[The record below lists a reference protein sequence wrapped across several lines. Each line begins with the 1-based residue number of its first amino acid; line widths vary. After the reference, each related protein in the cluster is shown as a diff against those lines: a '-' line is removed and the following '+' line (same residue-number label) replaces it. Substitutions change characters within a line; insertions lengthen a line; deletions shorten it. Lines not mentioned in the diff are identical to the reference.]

1 MVKQQAHPSS
11 WDRDP
16 RVLGHPRLGSSS
28 RVGGIPRAGEPSCKR
43 PWPLTT
49 YLKESLFSS
58 TAMGSQED
66 ILEDDEKAHLA
77 KRLLAETCEKEGL
90 DDGYWLPKLS
100 QILGVKSRE
109 ALKHLQYE
117 DYLKLECEVRY
128 PWETKALRKLL
139 ELTDSKATFEE
150 LQKERLELT
159 KQRQEAAKL
168 ALKELKEMH
177 NSRSHSKDVIR
188 QKEEAL
194 WQAMEI
200 PKEYWAPPEKSLVD
214 VLESIRKQLEQQELS
229 AGQGENVSD
238 MEVLRRASGGLALQ
252 GIYRTNSL
260 VDVLARRDQLIG
272 VPDGFKLASPEQ
284 GSLLERKEFS
294 SSAAEATFTKSMEQ
308 LGFSIS
314 VAAKAGF
321 WGFNVEAGVDYGRS
335 LQSEDTH
342 QSRSEQ
348 TYICTTK
355 YQYIPL
361 ASCYFQKHQ
370 LRLSDVALQE
380 LQDIEHLL
388 SITQEADR
396 PHMLKSRCASFFSR
410 FGSHINQGP
419 LHFGGIFWWKA
430 SVEGFRAEQ
439 REEVK
444 RQASEALNCYVGA
457 SYSGFSVSVG
467 ADVGASKSSSQASF
481 QGRDSRS
488 AHTAVQLYVATTGGP
503 SETDSLP
510 QWKSGLVTN
519 NTTWHVI
526 DRGFQLIP
534 VWDII
539 LFNHKSD
546 FKSIYEMSSSLRA
559 AYEVLTN
566 HSVGTMFGEELVSAV
581 EEARAFVECVRAW
594 EVTGVERQLLT
605 LIDFKQNLNE
615 KTRNHSVWINI
626 CLSDKAVQEFLVN
639 TVLFCE
645 KSPPENTIYIKS
657 LLRCLLDPHVYS
669 VKDFPRSSFIMQWI
683 FHTEHMLPETPNV
696 SELEDLTETLLQ
708 MKEYIQD
715 TTYAPETSASAIH
728 EAKIKATL
736 TVSLA
741 VYSLLQFLQER
752 AQKDIE
758 LLVLLI
764 TTSMGYQVERSTFQ
778 YLLGCPEINFMINEI
793 QMGHKE
799 YLSLKEQDVYRA
811 QAFLLMMGLTVT
823 SEYKVVSPEQKNE
836 RLVFMED
843 QMKNLWSAEIKT
855 LLEKHSAIKDW
866 EKLESD
872 LHSFISGRL
881 DDTCD
886 DLKKHSIIKDMED
899 TFQRTEPSSQS
910 NSKSDSSESKANQAI
925 ANQEF
930 LHLLKR
936 LGLESHYPR
945 KMGTEDFHI
954 IYKTSLHDSQPS
966 KDNELP
972 FYFLQKL
979 LTVDYRVRY
988 LTCKDDSN
996 PGLAAVPK
1004 PTEQEHEPSQS
1015 FDDFFTDLEEEAP
1028 DSEIRD
1034 SSVHPMDLQMAIFH
1048 CADDFMRQY
1057 ISTKLAFCQFALPLL
1072 VPNPCTSQIE
1082 FPLWSLSRIKK
1093 SWKRSEKS
1101 GKQTRINSYKNQLIY
1116 QAKTPIVS
1124 FLRIGSSPSSSKSQI
1139 LNALLSK
1146 QNHDTF
1152 FHRHCK
1158 GSTKDCLL
1166 MKGVVEISWYCP
1178 RGSDDDSFDCCVAF
1192 CNLHGDARDHEEQLQ
1207 FLQEIS
1213 AVNVA
1218 LISNSDQNDE
1228 KGKKILRDLWQ
1239 SQSPLVCLFTEK
1251 ENVAPGQSRQN
1262 IRIGIKNKNE
1272 AKLMGELTKT
1282 IRDLL
1287 EGSNTLFSLDSCLDK
1302 ARKHGFLVDE
1312 DTDACVTAKEKA
1324 KALVKLL
1331 KKEKLSEI
1339 KSQLLPLQGKLW
1351 YTWCKKDKEL
1361 TRLQEKGNK
1370 SIEHHRSQ
1378 IESEKSAIR
1387 RKQLEKAFPLNQLM
1401 KSVLGFLQSQ
1411 PADTKKYF
1419 LQWMKVFMD
1428 DLSSGGLD
1436 ELKREYHQL
1445 WSQIL
1450 AIKKT
1455 NEKNNVK
1462 PLLLSQLDALSS
1474 EINDSSIGLEHILRE
1489 IGQIYEALESMNSKD
1504 NCCVKLPEIAADLMV
1519 SGHPVELMDGD
1530 ASYVP
1535 LQWIGAI
1542 FDRLIEKLGDKRVF
1556 VLSVLGIQSTGKST
1570 LLNAMFGLQFSV
1582 SAGRCTR
1589 GAFMQLIK
1597 VDEKLQQDLDFDYM
1611 LIVDTEGLRA
1621 IEMANKQSRN
1631 HDNELATFVIGIG
1644 NMTLINIFGENP
1656 SEMQDVLQI
1665 AVQAFLRMKQV
1676 NLSPSCL
1683 FVHQNVGEITAKE
1696 QNMEGQRRLQE
1707 KLDEMTVTA
1716 AQQEFCDVS
1725 CFSDVIRFD
1734 VNTHIHYFAH
1744 LWEGNPPMAPPN
1756 PTYSQNVQ
1764 ELKSKILQAATKELQ
1779 GSILRLSS
1787 LKVRIS
1793 DLWNALLNE
1802 NFIFSF
1808 KNSVEIAVYKKLE
1821 TAFSQWTWQLRSHI
1835 LDLQMKLDNKIRNGD
1850 LQKVTTEHLEKLV
1863 QGTSD
1868 VIMKD
1873 MEKYFSED
1881 RDSET
1886 LVQWKGS
1893 TELKLKEL
1901 KESLLLETKKKCEN
1915 LIELKKNQCKLDERK
1930 SEYENELLKRSRQ
1943 LALSLKGQRLSERQ
1957 LRDNFISLWAIWI
1970 TEVSSAAPP
1979 VEQVDIDVEIENV
1992 LLDHFKEPK
2001 LHARIRTFPKHRV
2014 FSVDLEKHVAKKK
2027 RWAILNMNF
2036 EDADVSNIH
2045 RITDNIIACVK
2056 VNIDKKE
2063 KEKRDYSR
2071 SFIHEILNEVQK
2083 GMNSVPSNAKYSFN
2097 KDYRIDLSLYL
2108 CRMAAERFKAMHVAF
2123 KKANDP
2129 AIYLESKR
2137 EDFFKSFQISCRGA
2151 TSITI
2156 FAVYLCDKIAPAL
2169 HRAVY
2174 ERTALAIARDMK
2186 GKIPDFNG
2194 NRSSLEVCI
2203 LRCLAEEEDFENFK
2217 EYLNHPEDSLLSY
2230 IETCVEMYCLNEN
2243 RRLEKFLDDSLTH
2256 LYESIQSA
2264 VFKSTNIVKDRKDR
2278 EDKISLW
2285 LDEFCS
2291 ALGEVLSLP
2300 RRDLKGIEHQEITDI
2315 EFLNNAVTEALA
2327 SLKDRLKKELA
2338 SADMNSFETQPHTI
2352 LAEQFAG
2359 CWERCPF
2366 CGAVCTST
2374 IPNHSGDHQL
2384 VFHRPE
2390 FLRRCKWHKTDNL
2403 VIDICS
2409 SSVASDCLFRIGED
2423 TWIPYKRYRDAGP
2436 PYSTWNIPS
2445 DPSMQAYWKW
2455 FVCHFRTELEEY
2467 YNGKFHGKGEI
2478 PASWQQITKQQ
2489 ALDELE
2495 QL

>member
-1 MVKQQAHPSS
+1 MCFPTAPAKEKRG
-11 WDRDP
+11 W
-16 RVLGHPRLGSSS
+16 
-28 RVGGIPRAGEPSCKR
+28 RAA
-43 PWPLTT
+43 
-49 YLKESLFSS
+49 
-58 TAMGSQED
+58 AMGSPKD
-66 ILEDDEKAHLA
+66 VLEGDEKAHVG
-77 KRLLAETCEKEGL
+77 KKLLAEACEKEGL
-90 DDGYWLPKLS
+90 DDAYWLPKLS
-100 QILGVKSRE
+100 EILGVKSRE

-139 ELTDSKATFEE
+139 ELADDKATSEE
-150 LQKERLELT
+150 LQKERLEVA
-159 KQRQEAAKL
+159 KQRQEAAKV

-177 NSRSHSKDVIR
+177 NSRSHSKDVLR

-200 PKEYWAPPEKSLVD
+200 PKEYWALQEKSLVD
-214 VLESIRKQLEQQELS
+214 ALERIQKQLEQQELS
-229 AGQGENVSD
+229 VGRAENVSD
-238 MEVLRRASGGLALQ
+238 PEVLRRASGGLALQ
-252 GIYRTNSL
+252 GIYRTSSL
-260 VDVLARRDQLIG
+260 ADVLAKREQIIRI
-272 VPDGFKLASPEQ
+272 PDGFRLAGPEQ

-294 SSAAEATFTKSMEQ
+294 SSAAEATFTKSIEQ

-314 VAAKAGF
+314 VCAKAGF
-321 WGFNVEAGVDYGRS
+321 WGFNAEAGVDYSRS
-335 LQSEDTH
+335 SQSEDTH

-348 TYICTTK
+348 SYICTTK

-370 LRLSDVALQE
+370 LRLSDAALRE

-396 PHMLKSRCASFFSR
+396 PNMLRSRCASFFSR
-410 FGSHINQGP
+410 FGSHVNQGP

-430 SVEGFRAEQ
+430 STEGFRAEQ
-439 REEVK
+439 REEMK
-444 RQASEALNCYVGA
+444 RQASEALNCYIEA
-457 SYSGFSVSVG
+457 SYRGFSVSV
-467 ADVGASKSSSQASF
+467 AVDMDSSKSSSQASF
-481 QGRDSRS
+481 QGKDGRS
-488 AHTAVQLYVATTGGP
+488 AHTAVQLYVTSTGGP
-503 SETDSLP
+503 PEMDCLP
-510 QWKSGLVTN
+510 QWKLGLVTN
-519 NTTWHVI
+519 NTTWCVI
-526 DRGFQLIP
+526 DRGFHMIP
-534 VWDII
+534 VWDIV
-539 LFNHKSD
+539 LFNHSSD
-546 FKSIYEMSSSLRA
+546 FESSYEMSSSLRA
-559 AYEVLTN
+559 AYEALTN

-581 EEARAFVECVRAW
+581 EEARAFVEKVKGW
-594 EVTGVERQLLT
+594 EVMVDERKLLT
-605 LIDFKQNLNE
+605 LVDFKQNLNE
-615 KTRNHSVWINI
+615 KTGNHSVWINV
-626 CLSDKAVQEFLVN
+626 CLSAKALQEFLVN
-639 TVLFCE
+639 TVLFCK
-645 KSPPENTIYIKS
+645 KSPPENTTYIKS
-657 LLRCLLDPHVYS
+657 LLRCLLDPHIYS
-669 VKDFPRSSFIMQWI
+669 VKDFPRSSFVMQWI
-683 FHTEHMLPETPNV
+683 FQTEYALPETPDV
-696 SELEDLTETLLQ
+696 SELEDLTKTLVQ
-708 MKEYIQD
+708 MKEYIQEV
-715 TTYAPETSASAIH
+715 TYAPETSASAIH

-736 TVSLA
+736 TASLA
-741 VYSLLQFLQER
+741 VYSLLQFLRET

-764 TTSMGYQVERSTFQ
+764 TTSTGYQVESSTFQ
-778 YLLGCPEINFMINEI
+778 YLLGCPEINFMIEEL

-811 QAFLLMMGLTVT
+811 QAFLLLTGLTVT
-823 SEYKVVSPEQKNE
+823 PKHKGVSPEQKSKC
-836 RLVFMED
+836 LVLMED
-843 QMKNLWSAEIKT
+843 QMKNLWSTEIKT
-855 LLEKHSAIKDW
+855 LLEKHSAFKDW
-866 EKLESD
+866 EMLESD
-872 LHSFISGRL
+872 LHSFVDGRL
-881 DDTCD
+881 DDTRD
-886 DLKKHSIIKDMED
+886 DLKKCSIIQDMED
-899 TFQRTEPSSQS
+899 IFQRLEPSSQS
-910 NSKSDSSESKANQAI
+910 KCKADSRESEANPAF

-988 LTCKDDSN
+988 LTCKDESD
-996 PGLAAVPK
+996 PGLTPVPK
-1004 PTEQEHEPSQS
+1004 ATEQEHEPSDS
-1015 FDDFFTDLEEEAP
+1015 FDDFLAALEEGSPESSTS
-1028 DSEIRD
+1028 DSR
-1034 SSVHPMDLQMAIFH
+1034 VHPMDLQMAIFH

-1082 FPLWSLSRIKK
+1082 FPLWSLSQIKK
-1093 SWKRSEKS
+1093 SWKGAEKS
-1101 GKQTRINSYKNQLIY
+1101 GKQAGIMSYKNKLIC
-1116 QAKTPIVS
+1116 QAETPIVS
-1124 FLRIGSSPSSSKSQI
+1124 FIRIGSSPSSSKSQL

-1146 QNHDTF
+1146 QKHDTF

-1218 LISNSDQNDE
+1218 LVSESDQSDK
-1228 KGKKILRDLWQ
+1228 KGMKILRDLWQ
-1239 SQSPLVCLFTEK
+1239 SQKPLVCLFTEK
-1251 ENVAPGQSRQN
+1251 ENVAAGRSSQN
-1262 IRIGIKNKNE
+1262 TRIGIKNRNKAE
-1272 AKLMGELTKT
+1272 LMDELIKT
-1282 IRDLL
+1282 IKDLL
-1287 EGSNTLFSLDSCLDK
+1287 QGSNTLFSLDACLDK

-1312 DTDACVTAKEKA
+1312 DADACVIAKEQA
-1324 KALVKLL
+1324 KALVELL

-1351 YTWCKKDKEL
+1351 HMWCKKDKEL
-1361 TRLQEKGNK
+1361 TRLQEKRNK

-1387 RKQLEKAFPLNQLM
+1387 RKQLEKAYPLNPLM

-1428 DLSSGGLD
+1428 DLSSDRLD
-1436 ELKREYHQL
+1436 ELRKDYHQL

-1450 AIKKT
+1450 AIKKS
-1455 NEKNNVK
+1455 NEKTDVK
-1462 PLLLSQLDALSS
+1462 SWMLSKLEALSN

-1489 IGQIYEALESMNSKD
+1489 VGQIYEALESVDK
-1504 NCCVKLPEIAADLMV
+1504 CFVKLPEIAADLMV
-1519 SGHPVELMDGD
+1519 SGYPVELMDGD

-1535 LQWIGAI
+1535 LRWVGAI

-1556 VLSVLGIQSTGKST
+1556 VLSVIGIQSTGKST
-1570 LLNAMFGLQFSV
+1570 LLNAMFGLQFNV

-1597 VDEKLQQDLDFDYM
+1597 VDEKLRQDSDFDYM
-1611 LIVDTEGLRA
+1611 LVVDTEGLRA
-1621 IEMANKQSRN
+1621 IEMANKQSLN
-1631 HDNELATFVIGIG
+1631 HDNELATFVIGVG

-1676 NLSPSCL
+1676 KLSPGCL
-1683 FVHQNVGEITAKE
+1683 FVHQNVGEISAKE

-1764 ELKSKILQAATKELQ
+1764 ELKSKILQAAKKESQ

-1787 LKVRIS
+1787 LKVRIT

-1808 KNSVEIAVYKKLE
+1808 KNSVEIAAYKKLE

-1850 LQKVTTEHLEKLV
+1850 LQKVTIKTLEDLV

-1868 VIMKD
+1868 AIMKD

-1881 RDSET
+1881 RDREI
-1886 LVQWKGS
+1886 LVQWKS
-1893 TELKLKEL
+1893 NTELKLKEL
-1901 KESLLLETKKKCEN
+1901 KESLLLETRKKCEN
-1915 LIELKKNQCKLDERK
+1915 LLEVKKNQRNLDERK
-1930 SEYENELLKRSRQ
+1930 SEYEDKLLKRSRQ
-1943 LALSLKGQRLSERQ
+1943 LALSLKGQRLSERE
-1957 LRDNFISLWAIWI
+1957 LRDNFISLWAKWVA
-1970 TEVSSAAPP
+1970 EVSSAAPP
-1979 VEQVDIDVEIENV
+1979 LEQVDIDVEIEDV
-1992 LLDHFKEPK
+1992 LLDHFKEPN
-2001 LHARIRTFPKHRV
+2001 LHARIGAVPEKHRE
-2014 FSVDLEKHVAKKK
+2014 FSVDVKKHVAKKK
-2027 RWAILNMNF
+2027 HWGILPMSF
-2036 EDADVSNIH
+2036 DDADVSSMH
-2045 RITDNIIACVK
+2045 RITENIIASVRA
-2056 VNIDKKE
+2056 NIDKKE

-2071 SFIHEILNEVQK
+2071 SFLHEILNEVQK
-2083 GMNSVPSNAKYSFN
+2083 GMSSVPSNAKYSFN
-2097 KDYRIDLSLYL
+2097 NNYRIDLSLYL
-2108 CRMAAERFKAMHVAF
+2108 CRMAAERFKDMHAAF
-2123 KKANDP
+2123 RKANDP

-2137 EDFFKSFQISCRGA
+2137 EDFFKCFQISCQGA
-2151 TSITI
+2151 TSITT
-2156 FAVYLCDKIAPAL
+2156 FAVFLCDKIAPAL

-2174 ERTALAIARDMK
+2174 ERTALDIARDMK
-2186 GKIPDFNG
+2186 SKIPDFRG
-2194 NRSSLEVCI
+2194 NRSCLEVCI
-2203 LRCLAEEEDFENFK
+2203 LRYLAQEENFEK
-2217 EYLNHPEDSLLSY
+2217 FKNYLQCPGDFLETY
-2230 IETCVEMYCLNEN
+2230 IETRVEMYCLDKN

-2256 LYESIQSA
+2256 CYESIHSA
-2264 VFKSTNIVKDRKDR
+2264 VFASTRIVKDRKDR
-2278 EDKISLW
+2278 NDKISLW

-2291 ALGEVLSLP
+2291 TLGELLSLP

-2315 EFLNNAVTEALA
+2315 EFLNNAMTEALTA
-2327 SLKDRLKKELA
+2327 LKERLKEEFV
-2338 SADMNSFETQPHTI
+2338 SADMSSFERQPHTI

-2359 CWERCPF
+2359 CWEKCPF
-2366 CGAVCTST
+2366 CGALCTNT
-2374 IPNHSGDHQL
+2374 MPNHDGDHRL
-2384 VFHRPE
+2384 VFHRPQV
-2390 FLRRCKWHKTDNL
+2390 LTGYRWHKTDNL

-2423 TWIPYKRYRDAGP
+2423 KWIPYKSYRDAGS
-2436 PYSTWNIPS
+2436 PYSTWNIPA
-2445 DPSMQAYWKW
+2445 DPSMQLYWKW
-2455 FVCHFRTELEEY
+2455 FVSHFRRELEIW

-2478 PASWQQITKQQ
+2478 PALWQRITKQE

-2495 QL
+2495 KL

>member
-1 MVKQQAHPSS
+1 
-11 WDRDP
+11 
-16 RVLGHPRLGSSS
+16 
-28 RVGGIPRAGEPSCKR
+28 
-43 PWPLTT
+43 
-49 YLKESLFSS
+49 
-58 TAMGSQED
+58 MGSQED
-66 ILEDDEKAHLA
+66 IPEDDEKAYHA
-77 KRLLAETCEKEGL
+77 KQLLAEACEKEGL
-90 DDGYWLPKLS
+90 DDGYWLPKLL

-128 PWETKALRKLL
+128 PWETKALRNLL
-139 ELTDSKATFEE
+139 ELTASKATFEE
-150 LQKERLELT
+150 LQKERVEVI

-168 ALKELKEMH
+168 ALQELKQMH
-177 NSRSHSKDVIR
+177 SSHSHNKDVVR

-194 WQAMEI
+194 WQALEI
-200 PKEYWAPPEKSLVD
+200 PKEYWAPPEKPLAD
-214 VLESIRKQLEQQELS
+214 VLESIQKQLEKQES
-229 AGQGENVSD
+229 SVGRGENISD
-238 MEVLRRASGGLALQ
+238 TEVLRRASGGLALQ
-252 GIYRTNSL
+252 GIYRTSSL
-260 VDVLARRDQLIG
+260 ADVLAKRDQLIR
-272 VPDGFKLASPEQ
+272 VPDGFQLAGPEQ

-294 SSAAEATFTKSMEQ
+294 SSAEEATFTKSMEQ

-314 VAAKAGF
+314 VSARAGF
-321 WGFNVEAGVDYGRS
+321 WGFNVEVDADYSRS
-335 LQSEDTH
+335 SQSEHTH
-342 QSRSEQ
+342 QSHSEQ
-348 TYICTTK
+348 SYICTTK

-361 ASCYFQKHQ
+361 ASCYFQKNQ
-370 LRLSDVALQE
+370 LCLSEAALRE

-388 SITQEADR
+388 SITKEADR
-396 PHMLKSRCASFFSR
+396 PNMLKSRCAGFFSR
-410 FGSHINQGP
+410 FGSHANQGP

-430 SVEGFRAEQ
+430 STEGFRAEQ
-439 REEVK
+439 REEMK
-444 RQASEALNCYVGA
+444 RQATEALNCYVGA
-457 SYSGFSVSVG
+457 SYSGFGVSV
-467 ADVGASKSSSQASF
+467 AVDVDVSKSSFQASL
-481 QGRDSRS
+481 QGRDGKS
-488 AHTAVQLYVATTGGP
+488 AHTAVQLYVTNTGGP

-510 QWKSGLVTN
+510 QWKLGLVTN
-519 NTTWHVI
+519 NTTWCVI

-539 LFNHKSD
+539 QFNHSSD
-546 FKSIYEMSSSLRA
+546 FKSIHQMSSSLRA
-559 AYEVLTN
+559 AYEALTN

-581 EEARAFVECVRAW
+581 EEARAFLECVKAW
-594 EVTGVERQLLT
+594 EVTVDERKLLT

-615 KTRNHSVWINI
+615 KTKNHSVWINI
-626 CLSDKAVQEFLVN
+626 CLSDRALQEFLVN
-639 TVLFCE
+639 TVLFCK
-645 KSPPENTIYIKS
+645 KSPPKNTTFIKS

-669 VKDFPRSSFIMQWI
+669 VKDFPRSSFIMEWI
-683 FHTEHMLPETPNV
+683 FHNENMLPETPNI
-696 SELEDLTETLLQ
+696 SELEDLTKTLLQ
-708 MKEYIQD
+708 MKEYIQEV
-715 TTYAPETSASAIH
+715 TYAPETSASAIH

-736 TVSLA
+736 TASLA
-741 VYSLLQFLQER
+741 VYSLLQFLQET
-752 AQKDIE
+752 AQKDTE

-764 TTSMGYQVERSTFQ
+764 MTSTGYQVEMSTFQ
-778 YLLGCPEINFMINEI
+778 YLLGCPELSFMINELH
-793 QMGHKE
+793 MGHKE
-799 YLSLKEQDVYRA
+799 YLSLKDQDVYKA
-811 QAFLLMMGLTVT
+811 QAFLLLTGLTVT
-823 SEYKVVSPEQKNE
+823 PEHKEVSPRQKNE
-836 RLVFMED
+836 RLLFMKN
-843 QMKNLWSAEIKT
+843 QMKNLWSTEITT
-855 LLEKHSAIKDW
+855 LFKKHSGFKDW
-866 EKLESD
+866 EMLESD
-872 LHSFISGRL
+872 LRSFISGRL
-881 DDTCD
+881 DDTGD

-899 TFQRTEPSSQS
+899 TFQRAEPSTQPK
-910 NSKSDSSESKANQAI
+910 SKSDSSESKANPTI
-925 ANQEF
+925 ASQEF

-936 LGLESHYPR
+936 LGLENHYPR

-966 KDNELP
+966 KDSELP

-988 LTCKDDSN
+988 LTCKDEST
-996 PGLAAVPK
+996 PGPAPVPK
-1004 PTEQEHEPSQS
+1004 PTEHESEPSDS

-1028 DSEIRD
+1028 ESAARESR
-1034 SSVHPMDLQMAIFH
+1034 VHPMDIQMAIFH

-1082 FPLWSLSRIKK
+1082 FPLWSLSQVKK
-1093 SWKRSEKS
+1093 SWKGAEKS
-1101 GKQTRINSYKNQLIY
+1101 GNQARINSYKNKLIC
-1116 QAKTPIVS
+1116 QAETPIVS
-1124 FLRIGSSPSSSKSQI
+1124 FIRIGSSPSASKSQI

-1146 QNHDTF
+1146 QKHDTF

-1192 CNLHGDARDHEEQLQ
+1192 CNLRGDARDHEEQLQ

-1218 LISNSDQNDE
+1218 LVSESDQSDK
-1228 KGKKILRDLWQ
+1228 KGMRILRGLWQ
-1239 SQSPLVCLFTEK
+1239 SQRPLVCLFTEK
-1251 ENVAPGQSRQN
+1251 ENVPAGRSSQN
-1262 IRIGIKNKNE
+1262 IRIGIKNRNE
-1272 AKLMGELTKT
+1272 AELMGELTKT
-1282 IRDLL
+1282 IKGLL
-1287 EGSNTLFSLDSCLDK
+1287 EGSNMLFSLNGCLDK
-1302 ARKHGFLVDE
+1302 ARKYRFSVDE

-1324 KALVKLL
+1324 KVLVKLL
-1331 KKEKLSEI
+1331 KKEKLFEI

-1351 YTWCKKDKEL
+1351 YMWCEKDKEL
-1361 TRLQEKGNK
+1361 TRLQEKRNK

-1387 RKQLEKAFPLNQLM
+1387 RKQLDKAFPLNQLM
-1401 KSVLGFLQSQ
+1401 KSVLSFLQSQ

-1428 DLSSGGLD
+1428 DLSSDRLD

-1450 AIKKT
+1450 ALKKS
-1455 NEKNNVK
+1455 NEKNNLK
-1462 PLLLSQLDALSS
+1462 PLLLTKLDALSN

-1489 IGQIYEALESMNSKD
+1489 VGQIYEALESMNSKD
-1504 NCCVKLPEIAADLMV
+1504 KCSGKLPEIAADLMV
-1519 SGHPVELMDGD
+1519 SGYPVELMDGD

-1535 LQWIGAI
+1535 LRWVGAI
-1542 FDRLIEKLGDKRVF
+1542 FDRLVEKLGDKRVF

-1570 LLNAMFGLQFSV
+1570 LLNAMFGLQFNV

-1597 VDEKLQQDLDFDYM
+1597 VDEKLQEDVNFDYM
-1611 LIVDTEGLRA
+1611 LVVDTEGLRA
-1621 IEMANKQSRN
+1621 IEMANKQSLN

-1676 NLSPSCL
+1676 NLSPGCL

-1764 ELKSKILQAATKELQ
+1764 ELKSKILQAAKKESQ
-1779 GSILRLSS
+1779 GSVLRLSS

-1808 KNSVEIAVYKKLE
+1808 KNSVEIAAYKKLE

-1835 LDLQMKLDNKIRNGD
+1835 LDLQMKLDNKVRNGD
-1850 LQKVTTEHLEKLV
+1850 LQKVTMEYLDKLV
-1863 QGTSD
+1863 QETSD
-1868 VIMKD
+1868 AITKD

-1881 RDSET
+1881 RDCEI
-1886 LVQWKGS
+1886 LVQWKSS

-1901 KESLLLETKKKCEN
+1901 KDSLLLETKKKCEH

-1930 SEYENELLKRSRQ
+1930 SEYENELLERSRQ
-1943 LALSLKGQRLSERQ
+1943 LALTLKGQRLSEKE
-1957 LRDNFISLWAIWI
+1957 LRDNFISLWADWI
-1970 TEVSSAAPP
+1970 AEVSSAAPP
-1979 VEQVDIDVEIENV
+1979 PEQVDIDVEIEDV
-1992 LLDHFKEPK
+1992 LLDHFKEPNIPT
-2001 LHARIRTFPKHRV
+2001 RIRTFPKYRV
-2014 FSVDLEKHVAKKK
+2014 FSVDLKSHVAKK
-2027 RWAILNMNF
+2027 RLWGILPTGF
-2036 EDADVSNIH
+2036 DDAEVSSIQ

-2056 VNIDKKE
+2056 ANIDKKE

-2083 GMNSVPSNAKYSFN
+2083 GMNSVSSNAKYSFN

-2108 CRMAAERFKAMHVAF
+2108 CRMAAERFKAMHLAF

-2137 EDFFKSFQISCRGA
+2137 EDFFTCFQISCQGA
-2151 TSITI
+2151 TSVTT
-2156 FAVYLCDKIAPAL
+2156 FAGFLCDKLAPAL
-2169 HRAVY
+2169 RQAIY

-2203 LRCLAEEEDFENFK
+2203 LRYLAQEENFQNFK
-2217 EYLNHPEDSLLSY
+2217 EYLNCPEDFLKSY
-2230 IETCVEMYCLNEN
+2230 IETHAEKYHLDG
-2243 RRLEKFLDDSLTH
+2243 RLQKFLKDSLTH
-2256 LYESIQSA
+2256 CYECIQSA
-2264 VFKSTNIVKDRKDR
+2264 VFASTNIVKDRNDR
-2278 EDKISLW
+2278 NDKISLW
-2285 LDEFCS
+2285 LDHFCS
-2291 ALGEVLSLP
+2291 ELGEVLSLP
-2300 RRDLKGIEHQEITDI
+2300 RRDLKGIEHQEVTDI
-2315 EFLNNAVTEALA
+2315 EFLNNAMTEALA
-2327 SLKDRLKKELA
+2327 PLKDHLEGEFA
-2338 SADMNSFETQPHTI
+2338 SADMSSFERQPHTI

-2359 CWERCPF
+2359 CWEQCPF
-2366 CGAVCTST
+2366 CGAVCTNT
-2374 IPNHSGDHQL
+2374 MQNHDGDHQL
-2384 VFHRPE
+2384 VFHRPQV
-2390 FLRRCKWHKTDNL
+2390 LTGYRWHKTDNL

-2423 TWIPYKRYRDAGP
+2423 TWIPYKKYRDAGH
-2436 PYSTWNIPS
+2436 PYSSWRIPS

-2455 FVCHFRTELEEY
+2455 FVCHFKTQLEER

-2478 PASWQQITKQQ
+2478 PASWWSMTKQK
-2489 ALDELE
+2489 ALEELE
-2495 QL
+2495 ER

>member
-1 MVKQQAHPSS
+1 MSS
-11 WDRDP
+11 EKD
-16 RVLGHPRLGSSS
+16 
-28 RVGGIPRAGEPSCKR
+28 K
-43 PWPLTT
+43 
-49 YLKESLFSS
+49 
-58 TAMGSQED
+58 
-66 ILEDDEKAHLA
+66 LEDDEKARLA
-77 KRLLAETCEKEGL
+77 KKLLAEACENEGL
-90 DDGYWLPKLS
+90 DCSHWLPRLS
-100 QILGVKSRE
+100 EILGIKSRE
-109 ALKHLQYE
+109 ALKHAQYE

-128 PWETKALRKLL
+128 PWETKALQKLL

-150 LQKERLELT
+150 LQKERLKMA
-159 KQRQEAAKL
+159 KQRQEEAKL
-168 ALKELKEMH
+168 ILKELKEMH
-177 NSRSHSKDVIR
+177 KSRSHSKDVLR

-200 PKEYWAPPEKSLVD
+200 PKEHWAPPGKSLVD
-214 VLESIRKQLEQQELS
+214 VLENIQKQLEKQESL
-229 AGQGENVSD
+229 AGRGENVSD

-252 GIYRTNSL
+252 GIYRTSSFA
-260 VDVLARRDQLIG
+260 DVLAKRDQLIR
-272 VPDGFKLASPEQ
+272 VPDGFKLAGPEQ
-284 GSLLERKEFS
+284 GTLLERKEFS

-314 VAAKAGF
+314 VSAKAGF
-321 WGFNVEAGVDYGRS
+321 WGFNVEADADYSSSSR
-335 LQSEDTH
+335 SEDTR

-348 TYICTTK
+348 SYICTTK

-370 LRLSDVALQE
+370 LRLSDAALQE

-388 SITQEADR
+388 SITPKADR
-396 PHMLKSRCASFFSR
+396 PTMLKSRCESFFSR

-430 SVEGFRAEQ
+430 STEGFKAEQ
-439 REEVK
+439 REEMK

-457 SYSGFSVSVG
+457 SYSSFGVSVG
-467 ADVGASKSSSQASF
+467 VEVDISKSSSRASL
-481 QGRDSRS
+481 QGKDGRN
-488 AHTAVQLYVATTGGP
+488 ANTAVQLYVANTGGP

-510 QWKSGLVTN
+510 QWKLGLVTN
-519 NTTWHVI
+519 NTTWCVI

-539 LFNHKSD
+539 LFNHSSD
-546 FKSIYEMSSSLRA
+546 FKSIYQMSSSLRA
-559 AYEVLTN
+559 VYEELTN
-566 HSVGTMFGEELVSAV
+566 RSVGTMFGEELVSAV
-581 EEARAFVECVRAW
+581 EEARAFMECVKSWVA
-594 EVTGVERQLLT
+594 VDERKLLM
-605 LIDFKQNLNE
+605 LIDLKQNLNE
-615 KTRNHSVWINI
+615 KTKNHSVWINV
-626 CLSDKAVQEFLVN
+626 CLSDKALQEFLVN
-639 TVLFCE
+639 TVLLFQ
-645 KSPPENTIYIKS
+645 KSPPENIIYIKS

-683 FHTEHMLPETPNV
+683 FHTKQMLPETLSV
-696 SELEDLTETLLQ
+696 SEIEDLTKTLLQ
-708 MKEYIQD
+708 MKEYIQEV
-715 TTYAPETSASAIH
+715 TYAPEASASAIH

-736 TVSLA
+736 TASLS
-741 VYSLLQFLQER
+741 VYSLLQFLQEK
-752 AQKDIE
+752 AQKDTE

-764 TTSMGYQVERSTFQ
+764 TTSVGYQVEGGIFQ
-778 YLLGCPEINFMINEI
+778 YLLGCPEINFLINEM
-793 QMGHKE
+793 QMAHKE
-799 YLSLKEQDVYRA
+799 YLSLKEQDTYRA
-811 QAFLLMMGLTVT
+811 QAFLLLTGLTIT
-823 SEYKVVSPEQKNE
+823 AKHREVSPEQKNK

-843 QMKNLWSAEIKT
+843 RMKNLWSTEIKT
-855 LLEKHSAIKDW
+855 LLKKHSALKDW
-866 EKLESD
+866 EMLEKD
-872 LHSFISGRL
+872 LHSFISGHL

-886 DLKKHSIIKDMED
+886 DLKKDSIIKDMED

-910 NSKSDSSESKANQAI
+910 KSNSDAGESKADQAV

-954 IYKTSLHDSQPS
+954 IYKTSFHDSQPS
-966 KDNELP
+966 KDSELP

-988 LTCKDDSN
+988 LTCKDERK
-996 PGLAAVPK
+996 PGLAPVPK
-1004 PTEQEHEPSQS
+1004 TTEEEHEPSDS
-1015 FDDFFTDLEEEAP
+1015 FDDFFTALEGEAP
-1028 DSEIRD
+1028 ESAARE
-1034 SSVHPMDLQMAIFH
+1034 SHVHPMDLQMAIFH

-1082 FPLWSLSRIKK
+1082 FPLWSLSQIKK
-1093 SWKRSEKS
+1093 SWKGAEKP
-1101 GKQTRINSYKNQLIY
+1101 GKQAKITSYKNQLIY
-1116 QAKTPIVS
+1116 QAKVPIVS
-1124 FLRIGSSPSSSKSQI
+1124 FIRIGSSLSSSKSQI

-1146 QNHDTF
+1146 QKHDTF

-1207 FLQEIS
+1207 FLQDIS
-1213 AVNVA
+1213 AMNVV
-1218 LISNSDQNDE
+1218 LIAESDASDK
-1228 KGKKILRDLWQ
+1228 KGMKILRDLWE
-1239 SQSPLVCLFTEK
+1239 SQRPLVCLFTEK
-1251 ENVAPGQSRQN
+1251 ENVAAGRSSQN
-1262 IRIGIKNKNE
+1262 VRIGIKNRNE
-1272 AKLMGELTKT
+1272 AELMDELTKT

-1287 EGSNTLFSLDSCLDK
+1287 EGSNTLFSLDACLDK
-1302 ARKHGFLVDE
+1302 ARKRGFFIDE
-1312 DTDACVTAKEKA
+1312 DRGACVTAKEKA

-1331 KKEKLSEI
+1331 KKEKLFEI

-1361 TRLQEKGNK
+1361 TRLQEKRNK

-1378 IESEKSAIR
+1378 IEAEKSAIR

-1401 KSVLGFLQSQ
+1401 KSILGFLQSQ

-1428 DLSSGGLD
+1428 DLSSDRLD
-1436 ELKREYHQL
+1436 ELKRQYHQL
-1445 WSQIL
+1445 WSEIL
-1450 AIKKT
+1450 AVKK
-1455 NEKNNVK
+1455 NSAKANLK
-1462 PLLLSQLDALSS
+1462 PLLLSKLDDLSN

-1489 IGQIYEALESMNSKD
+1489 VGQIYEALESMNSKD
-1504 NCCVKLPEIAADLMV
+1504 KYVVKLPEIAADLMV
-1519 SGHPVELMDGD
+1519 SGYPVELMDGD

-1535 LQWIGAI
+1535 LRWVGAV

-1570 LLNAMFGLQFSV
+1570 LLNAMFGLQFNV

-1597 VDEKLQQDLDFDYM
+1597 VDEKLQQDVAFDYM
-1611 LIVDTEGLRA
+1611 LVVDTEGLRA
-1621 IEMANKQSRN
+1621 IEMVNKQSLN

-1707 KLDEMTVTA
+1707 KLDEMTLTA
-1716 AQQEFCDVS
+1716 AQQEFCDIS

-1764 ELKSKILQAATKELQ
+1764 ELKSKILQAAKKESQ
-1779 GSILRLSS
+1779 GSILRFSS
-1787 LKVRIS
+1787 LKVRIT

-1808 KNSVEIAVYKKLE
+1808 KNSVEIAAYKKLE
-1821 TAFSQWTWQLRSHI
+1821 TAFSQWSWKLRSHI
-1835 LDLQMKLDNKIRNGD
+1835 LDLQMKLENKVRNGD
-1850 LQKVTTEHLEKLV
+1850 LQKVTTEYLENLV
-1863 QGTSD
+1863 QETND
-1868 VIMKD
+1868 AIMKD

-1881 RDSET
+1881 RDCEI
-1886 LVQWKGS
+1886 LVQWKTS

-1901 KESLLLETKKKCEN
+1901 KDSLLSETKKKCES
-1915 LIELKKNQCKLDERK
+1915 LLELKKNQCKLDERK
-1930 SEYENELLKRSRQ
+1930 SEYENELLKRSRH
-1943 LALSLKGQRLSERQ
+1943 LALSLKGQRLSDRE
-1957 LRDNFISLWAIWI
+1957 LRDNFISLWADWV
-1970 TEVSSAAPP
+1970 TEVSSTAPP
-1979 VEQVDIDVEIENV
+1979 LEQVDIDVEIEDV
-1992 LLDHFKEPK
+1992 LLERFKEPN
-2001 LHARIRTFPKHRV
+2001 LHTRIWTYPAHRV

-2027 RWAILNMNF
+2027 RWVIWTTNF
-2036 EDADVSNIH
+2036 DAADVSNIEY
-2045 RITDNIIACVK
+2045 ITNNIIACVTA
-2056 VNIDKKE
+2056 NIDKKE

-2083 GMNSVPSNAKYSFN
+2083 GMNSVPSNAKYHFN

-2108 CRMAAERFKAMHVAF
+2108 CRMAAERFKAMHAAF
-2123 KKANDP
+2123 RKANDP

-2137 EDFFKSFQISCRGA
+2137 EDFFKCFQISCQGA
-2151 TSITI
+2151 TSITT
-2156 FAVYLCDKIAPAL
+2156 FAVFLCDKIGPAL
-2169 HRAVY
+2169 HQAVY
-2174 ERTALAIARDMK
+2174 EKTALDIARDMK

-2203 LRCLAEEEDFENFK
+2203 LKYLAQAENFDNFKAYLSCPEDF
-2217 EYLNHPEDSLLSY
+2217 LRSY
-2230 IETCVEMYCLNEN
+2230 IEKRVKTYCLDEN
-2243 RRLEKFLDDSLTH
+2243 RRLEKFLDNSLTH
-2256 LYESIQSA
+2256 LYENIQSA
-2264 VFKSTNIVKDRKDR
+2264 VFASTNIVKDRKDR
-2278 EDKISLW
+2278 NDKISLW

-2300 RRDLKGIEHQEITDI
+2300 RRELKGIEHQEITDI
-2315 EFLNNAVTEALA
+2315 EFLNNAMTEALT
-2327 SLKDRLKKELA
+2327 SLKDQLKEELA
-2338 SADMNSFETQPHTI
+2338 TADMNSFERQPHTI
-2352 LAEQFAG
+2352 LTEQFSG
-2359 CWERCPF
+2359 CWEQCPF
-2366 CGAVCTST
+2366 CGAVCTNT
-2374 IPNHSGDHQL
+2374 MRNHDGEHQL
-2384 VFHRPE
+2384 VFHRPQV
-2390 FLRRCKWHKTDNL
+2390 LTGYRWHKTDQL

-2423 TWIPYKRYRDAGP
+2423 TWIPYKRYRDAGH
-2436 PYSTWNIPS
+2436 PYSTWNIPP

-2455 FVCHFRTELEEY
+2455 FVSRFRTEIEKW

-2478 PASWQQITKQQ
+2478 PESWQRITKQD
-2489 ALDELE
+2489 ALDKL
-2495 QL
+2495 QTL

>member
-1 MVKQQAHPSS
+1 M
-11 WDRDP
+11 D
-16 RVLGHPRLGSSS
+16 
-28 RVGGIPRAGEPSCKR
+28 
-43 PWPLTT
+43 
-49 YLKESLFSS
+49 F
-58 TAMGSQED
+58 QED
-66 ILEDDEKAHLA
+66 ILEDDEKSDLA
-77 KRLLAETCEKEGL
+77 KKLLSEACEKEGL
-90 DDGYWLPKLS
+90 DCGYWLPKLLG
-100 QILGVKSRE
+100 ILGVKSRE
-109 ALKHLQYE
+109 ALKHLRYE

-139 ELTDSKATFEE
+139 ELTNNKATSEE
-150 LQKERLELT
+150 LQKERLEKA
-159 KQRQEAAKL
+159 KQRQEAAKV

-177 NSRSHSKDVIR
+177 NSSSRSTDAVR
-188 QKEEAL
+188 EKEESL

-200 PKEYWAPPEKSLVD
+200 PKEYWAPPERSLVD
-214 VLESIRKQLEQQELS
+214 VLENIQKQLEAQES
-229 AGQGENVSD
+229 VVGRSENISD

-252 GIYRTNSL
+252 GIYRTSSFA
-260 VDVLARRDQLIG
+260 DVLAKRDQLIR
-272 VPDGFKLASPEQ
+272 VPDGFRLAGPEQ

-294 SSAAEATFTKSMEQ
+294 SSAAEAAFTKSMEQ

-314 VAAKAGF
+314 VSAKAGF
-321 WGFNVEAGVDYGRS
+321 WGFNAEVGVDYSSSSR
-335 LQSEDTH
+335 SEDTH
-342 QSRSEQ
+342 ESCREQS
-348 TYICTTK
+348 YICTIK
-355 YQYIPL
+355 YQYMPL

-370 LRLSDVALQE
+370 LHLSDVALRE

-388 SITQEADR
+388 SITPEADR
-396 PHMLKSRCASFFSR
+396 PPMLKSRCASFFSR

-419 LHFGGIFWWKA
+419 IHFGGIFWWKA
-430 SVEGFRAEQ
+430 TTEGFSAEQ
-439 REEVK
+439 REELK
-444 RQASEALNCYVGA
+444 REVSEALSCYVGA
-457 SYSGFSVSVG
+457 SYNGFGASVEAGV
-467 ADVGASKSSSQASF
+467 DVSKSSSWASVKRKD
-481 QGRDSRS
+481 GRS
-488 AHTAVQLYVATTGGP
+488 AHTVIQLYVANTGGP

-510 QWKSGLVTN
+510 QWKVGLVAN
-519 NTTWHVI
+519 NTTWCVI

-539 LFNHKSD
+539 LFNHSSD
-546 FKSIYEMSSSLRA
+546 FKSIYQMSSSLRA
-559 AYEVLTN
+559 TYEALTN

-581 EEARAFVECVRAW
+581 EEARAFMEHVKAW
-594 EVTGVERQLLT
+594 EVTADERQLLT
-605 LIDFKQNLNE
+605 LIDVKRNLNE
-615 KTRNHSVWINI
+615 KTKNHSVWINV
-626 CLSDKAVQEFLVN
+626 CLSDKALQEFLRD
-639 TVLFCE
+639 TILFY
-645 KSPPENTIYIKS
+645 KQSPPENITYIKS

-669 VKDFPRSSFIMQWI
+669 VKDFPGSSLIMQWI
-683 FHTEHMLPETPNV
+683 FHAEHVLPETLNV
-696 SELEDLTETLLQ
+696 SELEDLTKTLVQ
-708 MKEYIQD
+708 MKDYIQEV
-715 TTYAPETSASAIH
+715 TYAPETSASAIH

-736 TVSLA
+736 TASLA

-764 TTSMGYQVERSTFQ
+764 TTSTGYQVERSTFQ
-778 YLLGCPEINFMINEI
+778 YLLGCPEINFMANEM
-793 QMGHKE
+793 QTRHKE
-799 YLSLKEQDVYRA
+799 YLSLKEQDAYRA
-811 QAFLLMMGLTVT
+811 QAFLLLTGLTVT
-823 SEYKVVSPEQKNE
+823 AKYKEMSPEQKNKW
-836 RLVFMED
+836 LVFMED
-843 QMKNLWSAEIKT
+843 QMENLWSTEIKN
-855 LLEKHSAIKDW
+855 LLKKHGAFKDW
-866 EKLESD
+866 ELLERD
-872 LHSFISGRL
+872 LDSFISGHL
-881 DDTCD
+881 GDTCD
-886 DLKKHSIIKDMED
+886 DLKEDSIIKDIED
-899 TFQRTEPSSQS
+899 TFQRREPSHQ
-910 NSKSDSSESKANQAI
+910 SKSKPDSSESEGNQAT

-954 IYKTSLHDSQPS
+954 LYETSLHDSHPS
-966 KDNELP
+966 KDSELP

-988 LTCKDDSN
+988 LTCKDESK
-996 PGLAAVPK
+996 PGLAPVPK
-1004 PTEQEHEPSQS
+1004 TPEQEHEPSDS

-1028 DSEIRD
+1028 ESATRD
-1034 SSVHPMDLQMAIFH
+1034 SRVHPMDLQMAIFH

-1082 FPLWSLSRIKK
+1082 FPLWSFSQIKK
-1093 SWKRSEKS
+1093 SWKGAEKS
-1101 GKQTRINSYKNQLIY
+1101 GTQAKITSYKNQLIY
-1116 QAKTPIVS
+1116 QAETPIVS
-1124 FLRIGSSPSSSKSQI
+1124 FIRIGSSPSSSKSHI

-1146 QNHDTF
+1146 QKHDTF

-1178 RGSDDDSFDCCVAF
+1178 RGSDDDNFDCCVAF
-1192 CNLHGDARDHEEQLQ
+1192 CNLHGDARDHEKQLQ

-1213 AVNVA
+1213 AVNVV
-1218 LISNSDQNDE
+1218 LVTESDQRDKRGME
-1228 KGKKILRDLWQ
+1228 ILRQLWQ
-1239 SQSPLVCLFTEK
+1239 SQRPLVCLFTEK
-1251 ENVAPGQSRQN
+1251 ENVAAGRSSQN
-1262 IRIGIKNKNE
+1262 IRIGIKNRNE
-1272 AKLMGELTKT
+1272 AELMGELTKT

-1287 EGSNTLFSLDSCLDK
+1287 EGSKTLFSLDACLDI
-1302 ARKHGFLVDE
+1302 AQKHGFKVDE

-1331 KKEKLSEI
+1331 KKEKLCEI

-1351 YTWCKKDKEL
+1351 YQWCKKDKEL
-1361 TRLQEKGNK
+1361 TRLQEKRNK

-1387 RKQLEKAFPLNQLM
+1387 RKQLDKAFPLNQLM
-1401 KSVLGFLQSQ
+1401 RSVLGFLQSQ

-1428 DLSSGGLD
+1428 DLSSGRLD
-1436 ELKREYHQL
+1436 ELRREYHQL
-1445 WSQIL
+1445 WSEIL
-1450 AIKKT
+1450 AIKKS
-1455 NEKNNVK
+1455 NEQTDVK
-1462 PLLLSQLDALSS
+1462 SLLLSKLDALSN

-1489 IGQIYEALESMNSKD
+1489 VGQIYEALESVNSKD
-1504 NCCVKLPEIAADLMV
+1504 KCFVKLPEIAADLMV
-1519 SGHPVELMDGD
+1519 SGYPVELMDGD

-1535 LQWIGAI
+1535 LRWVGAI

-1570 LLNAMFGLQFSV
+1570 LLNAMFGLQFNV

-1611 LIVDTEGLRA
+1611 LVVDTEGLRA
-1621 IEMANKQSRN
+1621 IEMVNKQSLN

-1676 NLSPSCL
+1676 HLSPSCL

-1696 QNMEGQRRLQE
+1696 KNMEGQRRLQE
-1707 KLDEMTVTA
+1707 KLDEMTMTA
-1716 AQQEFCDVS
+1716 AQQEFCDIS

-1764 ELKSKILQAATKELQ
+1764 ELKSKILQAAKKESQ

-1787 LKVRIS
+1787 LKVRIN

-1808 KNSVEIAVYKKLE
+1808 KNSVEIAAYKKLE

-1835 LDLQMKLDNKIRNGD
+1835 LDIQMKLDHKVRNGD
-1850 LQKVTTEHLEKLV
+1850 LQKVTTEYLEKLV

-1868 VIMKD
+1868 DIMKA

-1881 RDSET
+1881 KDSEI
-1886 LVQWKGS
+1886 LIQWKGS
-1893 TELKLKEL
+1893 MELKLKEL
-1901 KESLLLETKKKCEN
+1901 KESLLLETRKKCES

-1943 LALSLKGQRLSERQ
+1943 LALSLKGQCLSERE
-1957 LRDNFISLWAIWI
+1957 LRDNFISLWAFWI

-1979 VEQVDIDVEIENV
+1979 LEKVDIDVEIEDV
-1992 LLDHFKEPK
+1992 LLDRFKEPN
-2001 LHARIRTFPKHRV
+2001 LQARIEEFPKHGV
-2014 FSVDLEKHVAKKK
+2014 FSLDLKKHITKKK
-2027 RWAILNMNF
+2027 RWGILTVDF
-2036 EDADVSNIH
+2036 DAADVNNMH
-2045 RITDNIIACVK
+2045 HITDNIIECVRA
-2056 VNIDKKE
+2056 NIDKKE

-2071 SFIHEILNEVQK
+2071 SFIHEILNEIQK
-2083 GMNSVPSNAKYSFN
+2083 GMNSVPSSAKYSFN
-2097 KDYRIDLSLYL
+2097 KDYRIDLSLHL

-2123 KKANDP
+2123 RKANDP
-2129 AIYLESKR
+2129 AVYLESKK
-2137 EDFFKSFQISCRGA
+2137 EDFFKCFQISCQGA
-2151 TSITI
+2151 TSITT
-2156 FAVYLCDKIAPAL
+2156 FAVFLCDKIASAL
-2169 HRAVY
+2169 QQAVY
-2174 ERTALAIARDMK
+2174 EKTALAIARDMK
-2186 GKIPDFNG
+2186 SKVPDFKG
-2194 NRSSLEVCI
+2194 NRYSLEVCI
-2203 LRCLAEEEDFENFK
+2203 LKYLAQEEKFENFK
-2217 EYLNHPEDSLLSY
+2217 QYLSRPEGFFRSY
-2230 IETCVEMYCLNEN
+2230 IERRVRMYCLDEN
-2243 RRLEKFLDDSLTH
+2243 RRLEKFLEDSLTL

-2264 VFKSTNIVKDRKDR
+2264 VFASTNIVRDRKDR
-2278 EDKISLW
+2278 NDKISLW

-2300 RRDLKGIEHQEITDI
+2300 RRDLKGIEHQEVTDI
-2315 EFLNNAVTEALA
+2315 EFLNDAMTKALA
-2327 SLKDRLKKELA
+2327 PLKDNIEEEFA
-2338 SADMNSFETQPHTI
+2338 TADMSKFERQPHTI

-2359 CWERCPF
+2359 CWQQCPF
-2366 CGAVCTST
+2366 CGAVCTNT
-2374 IPNHSGDHQL
+2374 MPDHDGKHQL

-2390 FLRRCKWHKTDNL
+2390 ALVGRKWHRTDHL

-2409 SSVASDCLFRIGED
+2409 SSVASDCSFRIGEN
-2423 TWIPYKRYRDAGP
+2423 TWIPYKRYWDAGH
-2436 PYSTWNIPS
+2436 PYSTWNIPP

-2455 FVCHFRTELEEY
+2455 FVSHFKTEIERW
-2467 YNGKFHGKGEI
+2467 YNGRFHGRGEI
-2478 PASWQQITKQQ
+2478 PPSWHKITKQE
-2489 ALDELE
+2489 ALD
-2495 QL
+2495 QLQTL